1 MNFQQLKYVL
11 AVHQHKH
18 FGMAAE
24 SCHITQ
30 ATLSAMIKKL
40 EGELDLEIFDR
51 TKHPIK
57 TTEQGEAFIKLAKK
71 VLYYEGEIQS
81 LAKRDV
87 ILEGNLT
94 IGIIPTVA
102 NTLLPIIL
110 PIITSKFPELKLKIT
125 EITTEEILQQLVM
138 DKVDLGI
145 LATPLHNEDFDES
158 ILYYEPMM
166 IYGLRDQQKGYVTS
180 NDVKDKRIWLLEEG
194 HCFRNQVMTICEIR
208 EKELFETN
216 LEFEGSSF
224 ETLLNLTDT
233 FGGYTLIPELYY
245 KELPDDK
252 KARSKYFQPPVPVRE
267 ISIVSYRPAVKA
279 NTVRHLRKLIIEL
292 VSDKLSTSKYANHQL
307 DIIGI

>member
-1 MNFQQLKYVL
+1 MNFQQIKYVL
-11 AVHQHKH
+11 AVHKHKH

-40 EGELDLEIFDR
+40 ESELNLEIFDR
-51 TKHPIK
+51 SKHPIK
-57 TTEQGEAFIKLAKK
+57 TTDQGEAFMAIAKK
-71 VLYYEGEIQS
+71 ILYYKSEIQALS
-81 LAKRDV
+81 QQDIPLAGELR
-87 ILEGNLT
+87 

-110 PIITSKFPELKLKIT
+110 PAITSNFPELKLKIT
-125 EITTEEILQQLVM
+125 EITTDEILQQLLM
-138 DKVDLGI
+138 DKLDLGI
-145 LATPLHNEDFDES
+145 LATPLDNDDFDET

-166 IYGLRDQQKGYVTS
+166 IYGIADQQKGYVS
-180 NDVKDKRIWLLEEG
+180 SEDVKDKRIWLLEEG

-208 EKELFETN
+208 EKELYDTN

-245 KELPDDK
+245 MELSKEK
-252 KARSKYFQPPVPVRE
+252 QARTKYFQPPVPVRE

-279 NTVRHLRKLIIEL
+279 NAVSYLKGLITEL
-292 VSDKLSTSKYANHQL
+292 VGGKVSTNKYQNNQL